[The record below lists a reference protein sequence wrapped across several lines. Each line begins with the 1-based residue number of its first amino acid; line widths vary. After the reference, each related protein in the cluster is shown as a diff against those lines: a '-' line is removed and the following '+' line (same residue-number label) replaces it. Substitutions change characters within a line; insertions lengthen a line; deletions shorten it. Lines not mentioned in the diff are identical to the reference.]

1 MIRIEKISVHEFRGI
16 RDLTLDLKGQNF
28 AACGP
33 NGTGKSGIVDAI
45 EFALTGSISR
55 LSGSGTGG
63 LSVKEHGPHVDSRNK
78 PQQVVIPSLEGKKAT
93 IHRTVEAANA
103 PTITPNDPEV
113 QAAFNNVKLHPEF
126 VLSRRELIRNVLSEP
141 GQRAKE
147 VQALLRLD
155 DVEKLRTVLQRVSN
169 ACTRELQPLERAE
182 SDAITLLLRAL
193 DVPQLTKSSV
203 LAAANPKREVL
214 GLPVLTV
221 LETTTSLKDG
231 LATAA
236 AGSASSRIP
245 KVQATSMTTKSAR
258 SATHHSSQQRSG
270 NAWRRS

>member
-1 MIRIEKISVHEFRGI
+1 
-16 RDLTLDLKGQNF
+16 
-28 AACGP
+28 
-33 NGTGKSGIVDAI
+33 
-45 EFALTGSISR
+45 
-55 LSGSGTGG
+55 
-63 LSVKEHGPHVDSRNK
+63 
-78 PQQVVIPSLEGKKAT
+78 
-93 IHRTVEAANA
+93 
-103 PTITPNDPEV
+103 
-113 QAAFNNVKLHPEF
+113 VKLHPEF
-126 VLSRRELIRNVLSEP
+126 VLSRRELIRYVLSEP

-236 AGSASSRIP
+236 AGAASSGVP
-245 KVQATSMTTKSAR
+245 KV
-258 SATHHSSQQRSG
+258 
-270 NAWRRS
+270 